1 VAYILKRQSP
11 ETLGRASQP
20 LRLAAPQGT
29 PPGGQSSNSWE
40 EEEKKKLAYLSRT
53 EHA

>member
-29 PPGGQSSNSWE
+29 PRTGGKAATRGKTK
-40 EEEKKKLAYLSRT
+40 KKKLAYLSRT
-53 EHA
+53 ERA